1 MDCQRCS
8 GYMIEERLY
17 VPDEIEMTV
26 HGWRC
31 LNCGEVIDGTILHN
45 RRASS
50 LGPPRLFCRRG
61 DVGMPIPIRL
71 APPPSRPSRP
81 RLRGGVRR
89 PRRRVTRP
97 RQAIIRASSGRTSR
111 AGA

>member
-1 MDCQRCS
+1 MNCQRCS
-8 GYMIEERLY
+8 GYMIEECLY

-45 RRASS
+45 RRTAP

-61 DVGMPIPIRL
+61 DVGAPIPVRL
-71 APPPSRPSRP
+71 SPLPSRPP
-81 RLRGGVRR
+81 RLRLSSRARRRRR
-89 PRRRVTRP
+89 PLARTR
-97 RQAIIRASSGRTSR
+97 
-111 AGA
+111 